1 MSVFDVP
8 LSFGLGQSQ
17 TRLTFRFRFNVET
30 ILYGVFPTFVGL
42 QTGLK
47 VKPDKPP
54 VVLRSVPSELRDN
67 SVTMFVHESKL
78 AVPGAAVRRELGRE

>member
-1 MSVFDVP
+1 MP

-17 TRLTFRFRFNVET
+17 TGLMFRSRFNLET
-30 ILYGVFPTFVGL
+30 ILHGVFPTFVGL

-78 AVPGAAVRRELGRE
+78 AVPASAVRREPSRE